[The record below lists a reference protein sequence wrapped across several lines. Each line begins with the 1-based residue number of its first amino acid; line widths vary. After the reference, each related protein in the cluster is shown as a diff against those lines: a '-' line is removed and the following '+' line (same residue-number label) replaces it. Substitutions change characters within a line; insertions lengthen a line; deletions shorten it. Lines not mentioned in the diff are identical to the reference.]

1 VDLGDYTVLNAG
13 DPSLVI
19 RPLPF
24 SDLDYFTDEYPVA
37 VSRVN
42 SYMSSLAQKR
52 RLTYHNKECDGN
64 RCLQERLL
72 LELSLGE
79 KLR

>member
-1 VDLGDYTVLNAG
+1 MDLGDNAVLNAG
-13 DPSLVI
+13 DPRLVI
-19 RPLPF
+19 GPLPI
-24 SDLDYFTDEYPVA
+24 SDLDYFTDENPVA

-42 SYMSSLAQKR
+42 SYISSLVQKR
-52 RLTYHNKECDGN
+52 RLTYHNRGCDGN

-72 LELSLGE
+72 LGLSLGE